1 MEMDLNKW
9 FEKGLLVEDYIVQ
22 HEDHKDNFH
31 NILNNFQP
39 PSDEEFIKQLKE
51 RNLRAIVLAEVWCG
65 HCMLN
70 IPIFLKLAE
79 KANISVRFLNRD
91 ENLELMDQYLT
102 NGNRVIPI
110 FIFIDE
116 EGNEVAKWGPMAE
129 STREFVAPLRE
140 KLPNKDDEGYED
152 RFREMIKITSKAFS
166 TDEKLW
172 NGVYGSF
179 KETLSL

>member
-1 MEMDLNKW
+1 MDLNKW
-9 FEKGLLVEDYIVQ
+9 FDRGLKPEEYIVQ

-31 NILNNFQP
+31 NILNNFKLP
-39 PSDEEFIKQLKE
+39 TDENFFTNLKE

-70 IPIFLKLAE
+70 IPIFLKIAE
-79 KANISVRFLNRD
+79 KAQMPVRFLNRD

-116 EGNEVAKWGPMAE
+116 DGNEVAKWGPMAE

-140 KLPNKDDEGYED
+140 KIPAKDDEAYED
-152 RFREMIKITSKAFS
+152 RFREMVTITSREFS
-166 TDEKLW
+166 TNEQLW
-172 NGVYGSF
+172 NGVYNSF
-179 KETLSL
+179 KSTLSS

>member
-1 MEMDLNKW
+1 MDLNKW
-9 FEKGLLVEDYIVQ
+9 FEKALLAEDYIVQ

-31 NILNNFQP
+31 KILNNFQVP
-39 PSDEEFIKQLKE
+39 AEDEFLNKLKE
-51 RNLRAIVLAEVWCG
+51 RKLRAIVLAEVWCG

-79 KANISVRFLNRD
+79 EADIPVRFLNRD

-116 EGNEVAKWGPMAE
+116 DGNEVAKWGPMAQ
-129 STREFVAPLRE
+129 STRDFVTPLRE
-140 KLPNKDDEGYED
+140 ELPEREDEAFED
-152 RFREMIKITSKAFS
+152 KFREMIQITSKAFS
-166 TDEKLW
+166 TDQQLW
-172 NGVYGSF
+172 QGVYDSF
-179 KETLSL
+179 KKTLSS